1 MPPAAQSDFGP
12 FSYVQ
17 DWKNVREETG
27 WWHSFEL
34 PDGTEIRGV
43 CPLDGLKNR
52 IAQFPIPS
60 DLRGKRVLDI
70 GAWDGWYSFEMER
83 RGAEVMAIDCW
94 DNPRFHEMRE
104 ILNSRVDYRQHD
116 IYELTPELIGQFDIV
131 LFLGVLYH
139 LKHPLLALERVC
151 ALTTDLAAVDS
162 FILREEHR
170 PGEHLN
176 QRAVMEFYET
186 DEFGGQTDN
195 WVGPSLPCLLAFC
208 RTAGFARVEW
218 RATLEHSA
226 CVACYR
232 RWEESGDNG
241 ELPVLLEIYHHTN
254 FGINFRTGLDDY
266 ITASFQCDAQSL
278 SIEDVKPEVG
288 GFGVRPVAVKRRAD
302 YWDATFKLPPGLAP
316 GWHQACMRIGAGG
329 RSNVRPLAVNMPV
342 VAGNVEI
349 RAVCDGQTWK
359 QNEIDS
365 RRGNVISMWIA
376 GLPENADMN
385 NVRAFLDGKPIPV
398 LFVERANAGE
408 ARQVN
413 SAIPRGSPAGMREI
427 TVSVG
432 QIVSP
437 PRSLRVFKQ

>member
-1 MPPAAQSDFGP
+1 MPPAPQTDFGP
-12 FSYVQ
+12 FNYVL
-17 DWKNVREETG
+17 DWKNVHQQSG

-34 PDGTEIRGV
+34 PDGTQIHGV
-43 CPLDGLKNR
+43 CTVEGLRKR
-52 IAQFPIPS
+52 IDQFPIPN

-104 ILNSRVDYRQHD
+104 ILGSRVDYRQHD
-116 IYELTPELIGQFDIV
+116 IYELTPELIGRFDIV
-131 LFLGVLYH
+131 LFFGVLYH

-170 PGEHLN
+170 PGERVN
-176 QRAVMEFYET
+176 ERAVMEFYET

-232 RWEESGDNG
+232 RWEEPGNEG
-241 ELPVLLEIYHHTN
+241 PAPVLLEIGHHAN
-254 FGINFRTGLDDY
+254 FGINFRSALDDHV
-266 ITASFQCDAQSL
+266 TASFHCDAKNL
-278 SIEDVKPEVG
+278 RIDDVKPEVDA
-288 GFGVRPVAVKRRAD
+288 FGVRPIAVKRQNG
-302 YWDATFKLPPGLAP
+302 YWDATFKLPPGLTP
-316 GWHQACMRIGAGG
+316 GWHQVCVRIGSSG
-329 RSNVRPLAVNMPV
+329 RSNTRALAVDLPV
-342 VAGNVEI
+342 VAEDVEI
-349 RAVCDGQTWK
+349 RGVCDGQTWK
-359 QNEIDS
+359 QNELDL
-365 RRGNVISMWIA
+365 RHGNVIAMWIA

-385 NVRAFLDGKPIPV
+385 NVRVFADGRRAQV
-398 LFVERANAGE
+398 LFVERANGSD
-408 ARQVN
+408 ARQAN
-413 SAIPRGSPAGMREI
+413 AGMPRGVSAGLREI
-427 TVSVG
+427 TVRVNDV
-432 QIVSP
+432 VSRP
-437 PRSLRVFKQ
+437 ATLRVFAQ